1 MDMIGRTLGQYRI
14 VAQLG
19 KGGMAEVFQ
28 AYQPALDRY
37 VAVKIL
43 HSMVATDE
51 QFLARFQ
58 HEARAV
64 AKLRHGHIVQVYD
77 FGSED
82 NVYYMVMEFIDGQTL
97 KARLRDLKEAG
108 QTMSLEETQRVIQA
122 VASALDYAHKRGVV
136 HRDVKPANILLT
148 SDGEAVLSD
157 FGIARM
163 VEGTR
168 FTMTGVVGTP
178 DYMSPEQGQGL
189 EIDHRSDI
197 YSLGVVLY
205 EMLTGQTPFTADTPL
220 AVIFKHVQD
229 PLPLPHSINPDIPE
243 AVERVI
249 LKALAK
255 RPEDRFQS
263 TTQMVEALEDAC
275 AGRRMIEA
283 LPPEATTVV
292 GAAAGTEG
300 ATVIGE
306 PTAAGA
312 TVHAPAAPAAAPAAR
327 RASPL
332 SIVGIV
338 GGALLLLTIVGVLA
352 LVVLPRLRPTTPTFQ
367 EAVLMVSDL
376 VNEGVI
382 QARSQ
387 AEDAWGGAAVG
398 MKIHPGG
405 QVRTGDNA
413 TALLEIG
420 ERKVRVGSNS
430 TLTVNQEKDE
440 KGNSQAVL
448 ILEAGRVWVQEAGG
462 ETETGVPVLYVGT
475 TSGAKVWGDQR
486 FGMTVAADGSA
497 LISVDEGT
505 GHVSAEGQELEVPAG
520 QQVAIVPG
528 QPLDGSQPMSDDEKT
543 QWDANAAGVD
553 LVWATRTPT
562 PTITPTPTETATPT
576 QTPTPTNT
584 PTATA
589 TPTNTPAP
597 TPTPTNTRI
606 PPTKTPTPTA
616 TNTPTPAPTF
626 EPLTVQYW
634 EFVERPKKSDYYPG
648 DWIATIHVRVTGG
661 DGNYTIY
668 WNEGSAQG
676 TVFQIHARC
685 GARYI
690 DLRVSVVDGHGNTA
704 NNGVG
709 WSIPGGESGPP
720 SCD

>member
-19 KGGMAEVFQ
+19 KGGMAEVYK

-37 VAVKIL
+37 VAIKIL

-82 NVYYMVMEFIDGQTL
+82 NIYYMVMEFIDGQTL
-97 KARLRDLKEAG
+97 KARLRELKEAG
-108 QTMSLEETQRVIQA
+108 QTMSLDETQRIIQA
-122 VASALDYAHKRGVV
+122 VASALDYAHKRGMV

-178 DYMSPEQGQGL
+178 EYMSPEQGQGL

-205 EMLTGQTPFTADTPL
+205 EMLTGQTPFSADTPL

-229 PLPLPHSINPDIPE
+229 PLTLPSAINPNIPE

-263 TTQMVEALEDAC
+263 TTQMAEALADAC
-275 AGRRMIEA
+275 AGRGMIEA
-283 LPPEATTVV
+283 LPPEATTVI
-292 GAAAGTEG
+292 GAVAGTEG

-306 PTAAGA
+306 AAPAGA
-312 TVHAPAAPAAAPAAR
+312 TVYAPAAAPVAR
-327 RASPL
+327 RTSPL
-332 SIVGIV
+332 AIGGIIGGVMLLLVILGALAMIVVPSLRPGTPTVQEMSIV
-338 GGALLLLTIVGVLA
+338 
-352 LVVLPRLRPTTPTFQ
+352 
-367 EAVLMVSDL
+367 VSDL
-376 VNEGVI
+376 INEEVI
-382 QARSQ
+382 QARSR

-405 QVRTGDNA
+405 QVRTGEEA
-413 TALLEIG
+413 TALLELDG
-420 ERKVRVGSNS
+420 RKVRVGANS
-430 TLTVNQEKDE
+430 TLTVNQGEEE
-440 KGNSQAVL
+440 KGDNQIVL
-448 ILEAGRVWVQEAGG
+448 TLETGRVWVQETES
-462 ETETGVPVLYVGT
+462 ETEASIPLLYVETRSGT
-475 TSGAKVWGDQR
+475 RVWGDQR
-486 FGMTVAADGSA
+486 FGVAVADDGSA
-497 LISVDEGT
+497 LVSVDEGT
-505 GHVSAEGQELEVPAG
+505 GHVSAESQEIEVPAG
-520 QQVAIVPG
+520 QQLELIPG
-528 QPLDGSQPMSDDEKT
+528 QPPDGPQPMSDDE
-543 QWDANAAGVD
+543 QEEWNANAAGVG
-553 LVWATRTPT
+553 LEWATRTPT
-562 PTITPTPTETATPT
+562 PTITPTPTNTATPT
-576 QTPTPTNT
+576 NTPMPTNT

-589 TPTNTPAP
+589 TPTDTPSP

-616 TNTPTPAPTF
+616 TNTPTLAPTF
-626 EPLTVQYW
+626 EPLTIQYW

-661 DGNYTIY
+661 DGNYTTY
-668 WNEGSAQG
+668 WNEGSTQG

-690 DLRVSVVDGHGNTA
+690 DLRVTVVDGHGNTA
-704 NNGVG
+704 TNGAG
-709 WSIPGGESGPP
+709 WSIPGGESEPP
-720 SCD
+720 SCH

>member
-14 VAQLG
+14 VEKLG
-19 KGGMAEVFQ
+19 QGGMAEVFK

-97 KARLRDLKEAG
+97 KARLRDLREAG
-108 QTMSLEETQRVIQA
+108 QTMSLEETQRIIQA
-122 VASALDYAHKRGVV
+122 VAEALEYAHRRGMV

-229 PLPLPHSINPDIPE
+229 PLPLPRSINPNLPE

-263 TTQMVEALEDAC
+263 TMQMVEALTDAC
-275 AGRRMIEA
+275 AGRCVIEV
-283 LPPEATTVV
+283 PPTEASTVLETAV
-292 GAAAGTEG
+292 GTEG
-300 ATVIGE
+300 ETLVGGPA
-306 PTAAGA
+306 AAGA
-312 TVHAPAAPAAAPAAR
+312 TIRSPVATAPAAAPAAR
-327 RASPL
+327 RPSL
-332 SIVGIV
+332 LTIGGII
-338 GGALLLLTIVGVLA
+338 GGALGLVAVVAVLA
-352 LVVLPRLRPTTPTFQ
+352 LVVLPALRSGTTTLPPQQITL
-367 EAVLMVSDL
+367 VVSDL

-387 AEDAWGGAAVG
+387 AEDAWGGAAIG
-398 MKIHPGG
+398 MTINPGG
-405 QVRTGDNA
+405 QVRTGDRA
-413 TALLEIG
+413 TALLDMEG
-420 ERKVRVGSNS
+420 RKVRVGSNS
-430 TLTVNQEKDE
+430 TLTVGQIEEGDANRA
-440 KGNSQAVL
+440 NL
-448 ILEAGRVWVQEAGG
+448 FLNAGRVWVQEAEGEA
-462 ETETGVPVLYVGT
+462 ETEVPALYVET
-475 TSGAKVWGDQR
+475 KSGVKVWGDQR
-486 FGMTVAADGSA
+486 FSVAVTDGGSV

-505 GHVSAEGQELEVPAG
+505 GHVSIEDQEIEVPAG
-520 QQVAIVPG
+520 QQIEMTSG
-528 QPLDGSQPMSDDEKT
+528 QSPDGPQPMSDDERE
-543 QWDANAAGVD
+543 QWNAGAAGAD

-562 PTITPTPTETATPT
+562 PTV
-576 QTPTPTNT
+576 TPTPTNT
-584 PTATA
+584 A
-589 TPTNTPAP
+589 TPTD

-606 PPTKTPTPTA
+606 PPTRTPTPTA
-616 TNTPTPAPTF
+616 TNTPTPKPSY
-626 EPLTVQYW
+626 EPLAIQYW
-634 EFVERPKKSDYYPG
+634 EFVEEPKKSDYYKG

-661 DGNYTIY
+661 DGNYNTT
-668 WNEGSAQG
+668 WNEGSTQG

-685 GARYI
+685 EARYHN
-690 DLRVSVVDGHGNTA
+690 LMVTVTSGDGQVT
-704 NNGVG
+704 NNGSG
-709 WSIPGGESGPP
+709 WTVPGKEWPNPP